1 MNENK
6 NVVRFTMLL
15 AALYRANP
23 EALLKQ
29 PKKCVVMNVSTFRK
43 VKPKF

>member
-23 EALLKQ
+23 EAFAKATE
-29 PKKCVVMNVSTFRK
+29 KCVVMNVSTFRK